1 MAAHVVRAA
10 LQAKV
15 EVARVLVD
23 ADFVIDIVKLRVHA
37 RAAKDALAA
46 ITAVRAI

>member
-1 MAAHVVRAA
+1 MAAHVVGAA

-23 ADFVIDIVKLRVHA
+23 ADFVIDIVKLWIYA
-37 RAAKDALAA
+37 GAAKDALATV
-46 ITAVRAI
+46 TAVRAI